1 MEVKWPIMI
10 TDLTWGKVIYGV
22 LTAIRNSEKDLPIEN
37 TNAIFLLEP
46 NKLKLQS
53 KVKNLK
59 EFY

>member
-1 MEVKWPIMI
+1 MI